1 MLPVVGFV
9 ACAEVR
15 RMLEVGDGREDESEL
30 MEEVGDNGRGGGG
43 VKLKALRSG
52 SKGELEGEA

>member
-1 MLPVVGFV
+1 MVEG
-9 ACAEVR
+9 
-15 RMLEVGDGREDESEL
+15 GDGREDESEL

-43 VKLKALRSG
+43 VKLKLKALRSG

>member
-1 MLPVVGFV
+1 MV
-9 ACAEVR
+9 
-15 RMLEVGDGREDESEL
+15 EVGDGREDESEL
-30 MEEVGDNGRGGGG
+30 IEEVGDKGRGWGG